1 MRCWSRVISAV
12 GLSLAL
18 AGPAVAAC
26 RLAKIAQIPL
36 TPLGAHYAVMA
47 KINEVA
53 RPMMVDTGSEVTLLA
68 ATAAKGLGLAP
79 DSETHARP
87 VVGVGQ
93 TTGDE
98 HPNVI
103 VPTLAFGDLVF
114 RDRST
119 VVATM
124 DNGASPENDAV
135 GLLGDDILSQFD
147 VEFDFPAQSLT
158 FYRAIDC
165 YQTFLPWTGD
175 YAAAPFRRRKAKIVF
190 DVVLNDERTQAIVD
204 TGNNL
209 SFVSRS
215 ASALWGV
222 PPSAIGKTI
231 GRSQSPLNGGEAM
244 PIKSFAFDKFQIGGD
259 LFVDKRMGVIDVDF
273 PLASAN
279 IGLDYWASRKL
290 WISYDNNWMFITDKP
305 SSATLAYPVV
315 DAAAAEARLAG
326 DAKARRPRS
335 GRARR

>member
-1 MRCWSRVISAV
+1 MRHWPRVISAF
-12 GLSLAL
+12 GLLLAV

-26 RLAKIAQIPL
+26 RLAKIAQMPL

-47 KINEVA
+47 KINDVA
-53 RPMMVDTGSEVTLLA
+53 HPMMVDTGSEVTLLA
-68 ATAAKGLGLAP
+68 ATAAKALGLAP

-98 HPNVI
+98 HPNAI

-114 RDRST
+114 HDRST

-124 DNGASPENDAV
+124 DNGSSPESDAV

-147 VEFDFPAQSLT
+147 VEFDFPAQTLT

-175 YAAAPFRRRKAKIVF
+175 YAATPFRHSKAKIVF

-215 ASALWGV
+215 ASALWGA
-222 PPSAIGKTI
+222 PTSAIGKTI
-231 GRSQSPLNGGEAM
+231 GRAQSPLNRGEAM
-244 PIKSFAFDKFQIGGD
+244 PIRSFAFDKFQIAGD

-273 PLASAN
+273 PFASAN
-279 IGLDYWASRKL
+279 IGLDYWASRKI
-290 WISYDNNWMFITDKP
+290 WISYDNHWMFIADKP

-315 DAAAAEARLAG
+315 DGAAAEARVAG
-326 DAKARRPRS
+326 AETPRPGSGLARR
-335 GRARR
+335 